1 MCSRRF
7 WGLLSVAAMKG
18 ITQSLEGFADADDV
32 GMFRVVPTTEE
43 MLAGMVDVPEVSR
56 LA

>member
-7 WGLLSVAAMKG
+7 WELLSVAAMKG